1 MWNDI
6 RTLNILTRAMLGV
19 LLLVL
24 LSTAYKWVGQ
34 QSFFEYRLI
43 RIKGAHQT
51 PLRYVDEATVRSTA
65 LPRLRGNFLSSDLH
79 AMRAAFETVPWVHH
93 ASVRRE
99 WPNKLA
105 VTVQEYEAL
114 GTWGKEDD
122 RLLSVDG
129 VVFTANLYEA
139 EQEGKLLEL
148 AGPEDSAAEVA
159 ARIRDLQA
167 WLAPVNLKPRGLS
180 LSKRYAWTAEL
191 DNGITL
197 KLGRDHSPG
206 QLKAR
211 VEKFISV
218 YPQLAERLPNRIGV
232 IDMRYPNGLAL
243 RLRNNVKNEVPATEK
258 NEI

>member
-1 MWNDI
+1 MIFNDI
-6 RTLNILTRAMLGV
+6 RMLNKLTRAMLV
-19 LLLVL
+19 LLLLIL
-24 LSTAYKWVGQ
+24 LSGIYKWIASQ
-34 QSFFEYRLI
+34 HFFDYRVI
-43 RIKGAHQT
+43 RIKGAHQM

-65 LPRLRGNFLSSDLH
+65 LPRLRGNFLTGDLH

-99 WPNKLA
+99 WPNRL
-105 VTVQEYEAL
+105 VVMVEEYIPL
-114 GTWGKEDD
+114 GTWGDDGD

-148 AGPEDSAAEVA
+148 NGPEDSAPEVA
-159 ARIRDLQA
+159 QRMQDLQA
-167 WLAPVNLKPRGLS
+167 WLAPVKLKPRALN

-197 KLGRDHSPG
+197 KLGREQSPG

-211 VEKFISV
+211 VERFVSV
-218 YPQLAERLPNRIGV
+218 YPQLAEKLPVAMAV

-243 RLRNNVKNEVPATEK
+243 RMRSHSAAVAEK
-258 NEI
+258 SDI